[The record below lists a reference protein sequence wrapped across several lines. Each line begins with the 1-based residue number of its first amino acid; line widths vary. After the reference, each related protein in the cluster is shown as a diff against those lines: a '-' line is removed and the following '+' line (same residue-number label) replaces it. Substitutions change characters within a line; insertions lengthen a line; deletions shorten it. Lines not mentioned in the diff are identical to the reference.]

1 MFQMTIA
8 SQHPINEAGLAQA
21 LDVLHDQADS
31 AYYFVVPS
39 TIFDMFAK
47 QLVTV
52 PKGKKRSRLDLDQVR
67 QFVVKV
73 DV

>member
-1 MFQMTIA
+1 MTIA

-21 LDVLHDQADS
+21 LEVLRRDQADP

-39 TIFDMFAK
+39 TIFDTFAK

-52 PKGKKRSRLDLDQVR
+52 PKGKKRSRLDLDLVR